1 MEWSISFEKRSKKE
15 QNDSYQ
21 HILPKLCGKLLTKL
35 STRYEQSYQQFRLKT
50 LVGQSVAKW
59 KKMQ

>member
-50 LVGQSVAKW
+50 LVG
-59 KKMQ
+59 